1 MKLSFLVSK
10 PPKNNLVRSVSPALK
25 KMKRNYQNMYIIYII
40 HTCNIENYDGDIV
53 LDDADEE
60 GLGTA
65 NDDIVLA
72 LPSSWEKNISIF
84 LFCFSSERGWILLYF
99 VKQMVFQCFS
109 LLPSDSM
116 IINKRKTLKSREA
129 PDALEMQNAF

>member
-1 MKLSFLVSK
+1 
-10 PPKNNLVRSVSPALK
+10 
-25 KMKRNYQNMYIIYII
+25 MKRNYRNMYIIYII

-72 LPSSWEKNISIF
+72 LPSS
-84 LFCFSSERGWILLYF
+84 
-99 VKQMVFQCFS
+99 
-109 LLPSDSM
+109 
-116 IINKRKTLKSREA
+116 
-129 PDALEMQNAF
+129 

>member
-1 MKLSFLVSK
+1 
-10 PPKNNLVRSVSPALK
+10 
-25 KMKRNYQNMYIIYII
+25 MKRNYQNMYIIYII

-72 LPSSWEKNISIF
+72 LPSSWGKKHFNF
-84 LFCFSSERGWILLYF
+84 LILF
-99 VKQMVFQCFS
+99 IK
-109 LLPSDSM
+109 
-116 IINKRKTLKSREA
+116 
-129 PDALEMQNAF
+129 